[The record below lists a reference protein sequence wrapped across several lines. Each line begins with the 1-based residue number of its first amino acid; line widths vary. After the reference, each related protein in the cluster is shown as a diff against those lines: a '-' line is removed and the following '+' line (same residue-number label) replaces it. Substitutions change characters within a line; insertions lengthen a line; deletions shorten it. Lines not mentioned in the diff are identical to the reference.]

1 MEPPAVPNTVKLE
14 KCAGVVAPSDD
25 PAPYAH
31 TKALL
36 VTFFTNKDD
45 PAMTCTRPAALC
57 VGDDDTL
64 LPRSTVQRSSPLAA
78 SNAYMRVSLPAL
90 TGEVTMMEP
99 SLATSGLLVEGASS
113 VAFHLT
119 TPDCPATAYSASLTK
134 YTVLSLPS
142 AGELSGALD
151 SCEDH
156 ASAPLLKA
164 NAPPL
169 GLPTYA
175 VAGAP
180 GPSTGELVTAPA
192 PVLAKDICMPLEA
205 EKFAMPPFT
214 PATNHAPLP
223 PIAGVD
229 SVAPAGP
236 E

>member
-1 MEPPAVPNTVKLE
+1 MGE
-14 KCAGVVAPSDD
+14 
-25 PAPYAH
+25 
-31 TKALL
+31 
-36 VTFFTNKDD
+36 
-45 PAMTCTRPAALC
+45 
-57 VGDDDTL
+57 DDTL

-78 SNAYMRVSLPAL
+78 SNAYKRVSLPAL

-113 VAFHLT
+113 VAFHFT

-134 YTVLSLPS
+134 YTVLSPPS
-142 AGELSGALD
+142 AGEPSGALD

-156 ASAPLLKA
+156 AFTPPLKA

-192 PVLAKDICMPLEA
+192 PMLAKDICTPLEA